1 MAVDIIMPLR
11 IPEVGEWYVD
21 PNGNRFEVVAL
32 DEDDRSIE
40 IQHFDGTVEEF
51 DFVAWEGSDF
61 RLTGPPEDYSG
72 SLDIEREDLDT
83 DLNRPAS
90 EKTADPLEY
99 LDKSK

>member
-1 MAVDIIMPLR
+1 MALR

-21 PNGNRFEVVAL
+21 PDGHRLEVVAL

-51 DFVAWEGSDF
+51 DFGAWESSEF
-61 RLTGPPEDYSG
+61 ALTGPPEDYSG
-72 SLDIEREDLDT
+72 SLDIEQEDVDT
-83 DLNRPAS
+83 NLNRSAGGKP
-90 EKTADPLEY
+90 ADPLEY